1 MQLPEPLR
9 MAAHVAFAREGSDM
23 SKTQDRRGVGPR
35 ELQTAAGGVAPQ
47 ASAAPGDA
55 EPLLMPS
62 SRAHEMLGISSRQL
76 SKMVA
81 AKGIPHVR
89 IGRRVLFSPR
99 ALEEWIDARTEGAR

>member
-1 MQLPEPLR
+1 MPLAEPVR
-9 MAAHVAFAREGSDM
+9 KAAHVALAREASDM
-23 SKTQDRRGVGPR
+23 DIIQDRRGVGPR

-76 SKMVA
+76 CKMVA
-81 AKGIPHVR
+81 AKEVPHVR

-99 ALEEWIDARTEGAR
+99 ALEAWIDARTEGAR